1 MYFMKEITPQT
12 TIHELLET
20 FPFLVDFLAGYNP
33 KFGLL
38 RNAAMRATMG
48 RVATL
53 DKVAGIGEI
62 PVDKL
67 MQDLAARIA
76 QETGTAPGIG
86 TGPVSAASEREK
98 IETLKG
104 IIRSLHGGKAAE
116 SAREEFT
123 RLLGQVQPNEIAAME
138 QELIREGMP
147 VSEIHKL
154 CDLHV
159 NVFRESLETH
169 EEVHAP
175 PGHPIHTYLL
185 ENKEIMRRT
194 DRFTELCR
202 TLPEAPDTDATGK
215 LRDAL
220 NAMAAVETHYTRK
233 ENQLFP
239 YLEKHGFTGPSK
251 VMWGIHDDVRRMLK
265 ELRTAVEKKDWAT
278 MLKTGAEAAHAIT
291 EMIYKEEKILLP
303 TAQRMLT
310 EEEWRLIRSGD
321 DEIGYVVKPEDNW
334 PVSAPDEAG
343 SATLDTS
350 GLLPL
355 DTGVLTLKQLNRML
369 VSMPVEFSFVDENDE
384 VRYYSGHDERIFP
397 RSPAVIGRKVQN
409 CHPQKSVHMVNAIL
423 EAFRAGTRNV
433 AEFWIPFQG
442 KFLHISYYAVRDE
455 DGRYLGTLEVTQDIS
470 KLQQLKGEKRLLD
483 WD

>member
-1 MYFMKEITPQT
+1 MKTLTPKT
-12 TIHELLET
+12 TVHELLEA
-20 FPFLVDFLAGYNP
+20 FPFLLDYLAGYHP
-33 KFGLL
+33 KFAIL

-48 RVATL
+48 RIATL
-53 DKVAGIGEI
+53 EQVAGIGDVPLERLL
-62 PVDKL
+62 K
-67 MQDLAARIA
+67 DLAARIGE
-76 QETGTAPGIG
+76 QTGAAPAVEAVAAAG
-86 TGPVSAASEREK
+86 GPDRAK
-98 IETLKG
+98 TETLKK
-104 IIRSLHGGKAAE
+104 IIRSLHEGKDSAA
-116 SAREEFT
+116 ARAEFA

-147 VSEIHKL
+147 VGEIHKL

-169 EEVHAP
+169 EDVQAP
-175 PGHPIHTYLL
+175 PGHPVHTYLA
-185 ENKEIMRRT
+185 ENHEIMRRA
-194 DRFTELCR
+194 DLFTERCR
-202 TLPEAPDTDATGK
+202 NMPEPAQAENWNG
-215 LRDAL
+215 LREAL

-239 YLEKHGFTGPSK
+239 YLEKHGFTGPSQ

-265 ELRTAVEKKDWAT
+265 ALRAAGEKKDIAAVRE
-278 MLKTGAEAAHAIT
+278 TGPEAARVIA

-303 TAQRMLT
+303 TALRMLT
-310 EEEWRLIRSGD
+310 EEEWKRIRAGD
-321 DEIGYVVKPEDNW
+321 DELGYVVPPAGPW
-334 PVSAPDEAG
+334 PSETAGAAEARVP
-343 SATLDTS
+343 ADAS
-350 GLLPL
+350 GQIPL
-355 DTGVLTLKQLNRML
+355 NTGVLTLKQLDRML
-369 VSMPVEFSFVDENDE
+369 MSMPVEFSFVDENDE

-442 KFLHISYYAVRDE
+442 KFLHISYHAVRDE
-455 DGRYLGTLEVTQDIS
+455 SGRYLGTLEVTQDIT
-470 KLQQLKGEKRLLD
+470 KLQHLKGEKRLLD